1 MSVVNVTSF
10 HIIQCMDSNS
20 RCYQSSY
27 VVTIS
32 RISSSNHVLNQII
45 EYTAISNIQKTA
57 DLVIFTEEILN
68 GKLHFLCIVMTP
80 YKNSLHQLN
89 DSKYLIT
96 QQILR
101 QNATEFTASCPG
113 HLFTVLHW
121 RRDCLQH
128 FNCLR

>member
-10 HIIQCMDSNS
+10 YIIQCMDSNS

-80 YKNSLHQLN
+80 YTNCLHQLN
-89 DSKYLIT
+89 VSKYLIT

-113 HLFTVLHW
+113 HLFTVLYW
-121 RRDCLQH
+121 RRYCLQH